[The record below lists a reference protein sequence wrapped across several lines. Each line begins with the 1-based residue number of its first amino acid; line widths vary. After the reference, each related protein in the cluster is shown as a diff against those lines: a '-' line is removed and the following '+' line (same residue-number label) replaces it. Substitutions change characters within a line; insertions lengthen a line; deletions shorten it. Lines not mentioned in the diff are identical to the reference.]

1 MCSAA
6 ELKMSRWI
14 FPTLNALYMRE
25 KKPEAIT
32 VAAIT
37 IAAEGEKIRCIK
49 SPKANTLGEFT
60 LSCARAAKD

>member
-1 MCSAA
+1 MDNVEVDISDF
-6 ELKMSRWI
+6 KRSI
-14 FPTLNALYMRE
+14 YTRE

-37 IAAEGEKIRCIK
+37 TAAEGEKILCIESLK
-49 SPKANTLGEFT
+49 SNTLGEFT

>member
-1 MCSAA
+1 MDNVEVDISDF
-6 ELKMSRWI
+6 KRSI
-14 FPTLNALYMRE
+14 YTRE

-37 IAAEGEKIRCIK
+37 IAAEGEKIRGIK
-49 SPKANTLGEFT
+49 SPNANTIGEFT